1 MATNGQGN
9 GNYSNGY
16 SVVGTRPIRHDG
28 VDKVTGNARFSADV
42 NLPGMLYGKI
52 LRSPHSHAVIKSIDT
67 SRAEAHPG
75 VRAVMTA
82 ADLPQLSGLVE
93 DLVEGSLH
101 NFRFL
106 SNNVMAYEKALYKGH
121 AVSAVAAV
129 SAASAEEALELI
141 DVDYEVLP
149 PVTDAREAMKPG
161 APILHPQLMTMS
173 AAGIRAGGYRKEDDG
188 QEQTNVANRFE
199 FLLGDPAAG
208 FAEADEIVDREVH
221 TSPVHQGYIEP
232 HAATAHWG
240 PDGKLTIWSSSQGQ
254 FMVREQTSRML
265 NVPIST
271 IKAIPMEI
279 GGGFGGKLV
288 VYLEPVAA
296 VLSRK
301 AGHPVKLAMNRT
313 EVLEATGPTAGA
325 HIRVKMGATRDGK
338 ITAAEAYLLYEAGAF
353 PGSPVSG
360 GCQCMFSPYVI
371 PNGYIEGIDVV
382 VNRPK
387 SAAYRAPGVPAAAFA
402 VETVVDELAGKIG
415 MDPLKFRLINA
426 AREGERR
433 VTGPTFGSVGMIE
446 TVQAVQESDHYNAPL
461 EGKWRGRGVAAGFW
475 GNGTGPS
482 TAHASVNPDGTVNLL
497 EGSPDI
503 GGTRASAA
511 MHLAELLGIPAE
523 DVKPSVADTD
533 SIGYTS
539 NTGGS
544 SVTFKTGWAS
554 YTAALDI
561 KQQMI
566 ARAAKMWDVSEDD
579 VLYESGVLKHRTDS
593 ALTRTFKEMAA
604 QLNATGGPISGNA
617 SVNPRGQGATFAVHL
632 VDVEVDP
639 ETGKVEVLRY
649 TAAQDVGQ
657 PIHPS
662 YVEGQIQGG
671 VVQGIGWA
679 LNEEYYLDTEGRMVN
694 SSFLDYRMP
703 IALDVPLVETLLVTV
718 PSPGHPYGAR
728 GVGEVPIVPPPA
740 ALANAIH
747 DAIGVRMPDLP
758 MSPGKVQK
766 AIAESGAGVA

>member
-1 MATNGQGN
+1 MATNGSGN

-42 NLPGMLYGKI
+42 NLPGMLYGKV
-52 LRSPHSHAVIKSIDT
+52 LRSPHSHAVIRSIDT
-67 SRAEAHPG
+67 SRAEAYPG

-82 ADLPQLSGLVE
+82 NDLPQLSGLVE

-106 SNNVMAYEKALYKGH
+106 SNNVMALDKALYKGH
-121 AVSAVAAV
+121 AIAAVAAT
-129 SAASAEEALELI
+129 SAAAAEQALDLI
-141 DVDYEVLP
+141 DVDYGVLP
-149 PVTDAREAMKPG
+149 AVTDAREALKPG
-161 APILHPQLMTMS
+161 APILHPRLMTMET
-173 AAGIRAGGYRKEDDG
+173 AYVRAGGYRAEGEDG
-188 QEQTNVANRFE
+188 QETNLANRFE
-199 FLLGDPAAG
+199 FSMGDLEQG
-208 FAEADEIVDREVH
+208 FAEADAIVEREVH

-254 FMVREQTSRML
+254 FMVREQTSRLL
-265 NVPIST
+265 NIPIST
-271 IKAIPMEI
+271 VKAIPMEI
-279 GGGFGGKLV
+279 GGGFGGKLL

-296 VLSRK
+296 ILSRK
-301 AGHPVKLAMNRT
+301 AGHPVKLQMNRT

-338 ITAAEAYLLYEAGAF
+338 ITAAEGHLVYEAGAF

-402 VETVVDELAGKIG
+402 VETVVDELCEKIG
-415 MDPLKFRLINA
+415 MDPLQFRLINA

-433 VTGPTFGSVGMIE
+433 LTGPAFGSVGMAE
-446 TVQAVQESDHYNAPL
+446 TVEAVQAHDHYRSTL
-461 EGKWRGRGVAAGFW
+461 DGKWRGRGVAAGFW

-482 TAHASVNPDGTVNLL
+482 TAIAAVNPDGTVSLV

-511 MHLAELLGIPAE
+511 MHLAEQLGIPAE
-523 DVKPSVADTD
+523 DVKPTVADTD

-544 SVTFKTGWAS
+544 SVTFKTGWAC
-554 YTAALDI
+554 YTAAEDI

-579 VLYESGVLKHRTDS
+579 VVYEGGIVKHRSDS
-593 ALTRTFKEMAA
+593 ALTRSFKEMAA
-604 QLNATGGPISGNA
+604 QLNATGGPITGKA
-617 SVNPRGQGATFAVHL
+617 SVNPRGQGATFAVHV

-679 LNEEYYLDTEGRMVN
+679 LNEEYYLDAEGRMVN

-740 ALANAIH
+740 AVANAIYH
-747 DAIGVRMPDLP
+747 ATGVRMMDLP
-758 MSPGKVQK
+758 MSPVKVQK
-766 AIAESGAGVA
+766 AIAESGAAVG